1 MEDCNYSGAREW
13 GRGGGGRGERDGLGI
28 QLHHF
33 LRSYDSVFFRTRQC
47 PRASCLGDFSI
58 FQLAQLRKVQS
69 GEKKMSYLH
78 ENECH
83 AAGLST
89 LAGVW
94 NLGKWSHVANR
105 TRSVCH
111 TLPCPAMPCLGG
123 RRRFPPQR

>member
-1 MEDCNYSGAREW
+1 MVKGTGLAYSCVTVFEAIILSSSAHG
-13 GRGGGGRGERDGLGI
+13 DGPVLLV
-28 QLHHF
+28 QVVSL
-33 LRSYDSVFFRTRQC
+33 
-47 PRASCLGDFSI
+47 FSK
-58 FQLAQLRKVQS
+58 LAQLL
-69 GEKKMSYLH
+69 EMSYLH

-111 TLPCPAMPCLGG
+111 TLPCPAMPCGASG
-123 RRRFPPQR
+123 ENAASRRSGDTAKFPVDMQSN